1 MDALHLSKRLQVVAD
16 YVPANARLADI
27 GSDHAYLPA
36 NLLLADKI
44 SFGIAGEVAKGPL
57 ENARQEVMRHRLGDR
72 LEARLADGLAAVTPE
87 DNIDTVVVAGM
98 GGRLISQILEAGHQN
113 GEQYNHLILQPN
125 IDVYVVRE
133 WLETHG
139 YQIEAETMLLDE
151 GHYYEIVVA
160 VPGEQSLTSQE
171 CHYGPFNIAANDDV
185 WRAKWQREADR
196 IGDVMAQLV
205 AVEKTD
211 TPAYQKY
218 AAQKAE
224 IEEVLAH
231 AGQ

>member
-16 YVPANARLADI
+16 FVPANARLADI

-57 ENARQEVMRHRLGDR
+57 ENARQEVMRHRLTDR
-72 LEARLADGLAAVTPE
+72 LEARLADGLAAIKPE

-113 GEQYNHLILQPN
+113 NEHYDYLILQPN

-133 WLETHG
+133 WLEQHG
-139 YQIEAETMLLDE
+139 YKLTAETMLLDE
-151 GHYYEIVVA
+151 GHYYEILVA
-160 VPGEQSLTSQE
+160 QPGEQTLTHQE
-171 CHYGPFNIAANDDV
+171 RHFGPFNIANNDAV
-185 WRAKWQREADR
+185 WRAKWQRESER
-196 IGDVMAQLV
+196 IGDVMMQLISV
-205 AVEKTD
+205 DKQD
-211 TPAYQKY
+211 SPAYTKYVVQKS
-218 AAQKAE
+218 E
-224 IEEVLAH
+224 IDEVLAH
-231 AGQ
+231 AGK

>member
-16 YVPANARLADI
+16 FVPADARLADI

-36 NLLLADKI
+36 NLLLAEKI

-57 ENARQEVMRHRLGDR
+57 ENARQEVLRHRLTDR
-72 LEARLADGLAAVTPE
+72 LETRLADGLAAVTPE
-87 DNIDTVVVAGM
+87 DDIDTVVVAGM

-113 GEQYNHLILQPN
+113 NERYEHLILQPN

-133 WLETHG
+133 WLEQHG
-139 YQIEAETMLLDE
+139 YQLTAETMLLDE
-151 GHYYEIVVA
+151 GHYYEILVA
-160 VPGEQSLTSQE
+160 QPGEQVLSAAE
-171 CHYGPFNIAANDDV
+171 RHYGPFNIANNDAV

-205 AVEKTD
+205 AVEKQD
-211 TPAYQKY
+211 SPAYAKY
-218 AAQKAE
+218 EAQKSE

-231 AGQ
+231 AGE